1 MDPLHAAALAG
12 AGLVAGALN
21 TLACGG
27 SLLLVPAL
35 MLFGGGGGTAMSAT
49 HANATSRAAIFA
61 QCLAGAATFAR
72 GGVTPVRAAMRI
84 VPPVLVGALLGAW
97 VATEM
102 PNRFFEPLLLGTLAV
117 MAVGLLINPTRF
129 APAPGT
135 EPRDVRGLAAYVGLF
150 GAGVYGGVLQA
161 GAGIVF
167 LAILAGGL
175 RFDLVKANALKAL
188 VMLVYIAATLAVF
201 AAAGMVHW
209 VPAAFMSAGSVIGAW
224 AAARLAMSA
233 RGVMITKVV
242 VVVAVIGMGVV
253 IALR

>member
-1 MDPLHAAALAG
+1 LDPLHAAALAG

-21 TLACGG
+21 TLAGGG

-35 MLFGGGGGTAMSAT
+35 MLFGGAGGMTAT

-61 QCLAGAATFAR
+61 QCLAGAATFTR
-72 GGVTPVRAAMRI
+72 GGVTPVHAAKRI

-97 VATEM
+97 IATRM
-102 PNRFFEPLLLGTLAV
+102 GNKFFEPLLLGTLGV
-117 MAVGLLINPTRF
+117 MAIGLLINPKRF
-129 APAPGT
+129 APPPGT
-135 EPRDVRGLAAYVGLF
+135 EPRDVRSVRAYAILFAAGL
-150 GAGVYGGVLQA
+150 YGGVLQA

-167 LAILAGGL
+167 LAILSGGL

-188 VMLVYIAATLAVF
+188 VMMVYIAATLAVF

-209 VPAAFMSAGSVIGAW
+209 LPAAFMSIGSVIGAW
-224 AAARLAMSA
+224 GAARMAMSA
-233 RGVMITKVV
+233 RGVLITKVV
-242 VVVAVIGMGVV
+242 VVIAVIGMGVV

>member
-21 TLACGG
+21 TLAGGG

-35 MLFGGGGGTAMSAT
+35 MLLGGGMPAT
-49 HANATSRAAIFA
+49 EANASSRVAIFA
-61 QCLAGAATFAR
+61 QCLAGATTFAR
-72 GGVTPVRAAMRI
+72 GGVTPVQAAVRV

-97 VATEM
+97 LATEL
-102 PNRFFEPLLLGTLAV
+102 PNRIFEPLLLGTLAV
-117 MAVGLLINPTRF
+117 MAIGMLVNPARF

-135 EPRDVRGLAAYVGLF
+135 EPREVRGVLAYAGLF
-150 GAGVYGGVLQA
+150 AAGVYGGVLQA
-161 GAGIVF
+161 GAGLVF
-167 LAILAGGL
+167 LGILAGGL
-175 RFDLVKANALKAL
+175 RFDLVRANALKAL
-188 VMLVYIAATLAVF
+188 VMLVYIAATVAVF

-209 VPAAFMSAGSVIGAW
+209 EPAAFMSIGSVIGAW
-224 AAARLAMSA
+224 GAARMAMSA

-242 VVVAVIGMGVV
+242 VVCAVIGMGVA

>member
-1 MDPLHAAALAG
+1 MLDPLHAAALAG

-21 TLACGG
+21 TLAGGG

-35 MLFGGGGGTAMSAT
+35 MLLGHGMPANE
-49 HANATSRAAIFA
+49 ANASSRAAIFA

-72 GGVTPVRAAMRI
+72 GGVTPVKAAARI

-97 VATEM
+97 VAAVM

-117 MAVGLLINPTRF
+117 MAVALLVNPGRF

-135 EPRDVRGLAAYVGLF
+135 EPRQVRGVAAYAVLFAAGL
-150 GAGVYGGVLQA
+150 YGGILQA
-161 GAGIVF
+161 GAGLVF
-167 LAILAGGL
+167 LGILAGWL
-175 RFDLVKANALKAL
+175 RFDVVKANALKAL

-201 AAAGMVHW
+201 AAAGLVHW
-209 VPAAFMSAGSVIGAW
+209 EPAAYMSVGSVVGAW
-224 AAARLAMSA
+224 AAARMAMSA
-233 RGVMITKVV
+233 KGVLITKVV
-242 VVVAVIGMGVV
+242 VVCAVIGMGVA